1 MTEELS
7 EKEKWYRDVAMEK
20 LLNTWHQHSLS
31 GAFTAKM
38 RRELQIRP
46 GDPLHPVADS
56 LDEIGSTMIIAVEN
70 AVKVAVK
77 RHFTNALEIQ
87 AEIMEQKQ
95 KKYFRHNIAM
105 STVLAVFFILA
116 LALSKIW

>member
-1 MTEELS
+1 MTKKLS
-7 EKEKWYRDVAMEK
+7 EQEKWYRDMAAEK
-20 LLNTWHQHSLS
+20 LLDTWHQHSLA
-31 GAFTAKM
+31 GAFTTKM

-77 RHFTNALEIQ
+77 RHFVNALEAQ
-87 AEIMEQKQ
+87 AEIMEKQ
-95 KKYFRHNIAM
+95 QERYFRQNIA
-105 STVLAVFFILA
+105 LNAAIAIFFVLA
-116 LALSKIW
+116 LALSKI